1 MLPSVFSFFGMDF
14 NIPHSVPT
22 LLLEQYESREDPEK
36 NQGDVTERLSEPHNQ
51 HQKRKK
57 PIQADQKSHPAFE
70 FRTGDGLEGV
80 PVFD

>member
-14 NIPHSVPT
+14 NIPHSVPG
-22 LLLEQYESREDPEK
+22 LLLEQYESREDSKK
-36 NQGDVTERLSEPHNQ
+36 NERHGLERLSEHKKRIGSIQ
-51 HQKRKK
+51 SSQK
-57 PIQADQKSHPAFE
+57 PHPAFE